1 MIAGVVVLYKVWNPK
16 RKLTFINI
24 VIAFGIAEAICDLIC
39 AISWN
44 LHNYEDMSNKQW
56 HTILLFCYFLWC
68 LSAVSDF
75 LVAFMYLKSIVG
87 AAHPDKL
94 KLVKVIETGTFVFV
108 LVCFSTVNL
117 LIMILIEVFF
127 NDQTIS

>member
-1 MIAGVVVLYKVWNPK
+1 MGVLYKVWNPK

-24 VIAFGIAEAICDLIC
+24 VIAFGIAQAVSDLIA

-44 LHNYEDMSNKQW
+44 LHDFEDMSNKQW
-56 HTILLFCYFLWC
+56 HTIILFCYFLWV

-75 LVAFMYLKSIVG
+75 LIAFMYLKSIVG

-117 LIMILIEVFF
+117 LIIVLIEVFF
-127 NDQTIS
+127 NDKTIS